1 MGGRIKRVRCVCGRM
16 AQDSFSGKWRHMIKY
31 HPEAMAKKIIPL
43 LFKPPEEL
51 ISMGRAIASD
61 FVKRLG
67 SNER

>member
-1 MGGRIKRVRCVCGRM
+1 M